1 MKAILG
7 IYRYFRQGR
16 SLSGTH
22 RNNNDAFDKSRYWLY
37 RYILDIHTCRDGND
51 EIFALM
57 YNLHG
62 DEDTEKNKI
71 PVAMQK
77 RHLPASLEFSTTQ
90 KRLNEAIRRELIE
103 TLI

>member
-1 MKAILG
+1 MLSIKVDTGNTG
-7 IYRYFRQGR
+7 I
-16 SLSGTH
+16 
-22 RNNNDAFDKSRYWLY
+22 
-37 RYILDIHTCRDGND
+37 DIHTCRDGND

-57 YNLHG
+57 YNLHD

-103 TLI
+103 TLIWMRHRTPIRGKAADGSQRKQIFS

>member
-1 MKAILG
+1 MMLSIKVDTGNTG
-7 IYRYFRQGR
+7 I
-16 SLSGTH
+16 
-22 RNNNDAFDKSRYWLY
+22 
-37 RYILDIHTCRDGND
+37 DIHTCRDGND

-57 YNLHG
+57 YNLHD
-62 DEDTEKNKI
+62 DEDTEENKI

-90 KRLNEAIRRELIE
+90 KRLNEAIKRELIE